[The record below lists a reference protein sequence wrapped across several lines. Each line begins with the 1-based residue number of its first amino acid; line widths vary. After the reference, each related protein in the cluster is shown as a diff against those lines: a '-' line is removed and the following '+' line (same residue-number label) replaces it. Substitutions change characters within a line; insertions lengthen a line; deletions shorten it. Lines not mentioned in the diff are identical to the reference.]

1 VPGQSPRPKPPK
13 AYHHGNL
20 REALLAAGAKLLAQR
35 GAAQLT
41 LRDIAKSA
49 HVSHGAPYHHF
60 ASLQELL
67 AGIAEQGFSKLAE
80 SMASAAKAKDFRERL
95 VAICA
100 AYVAFGRAHS
110 ALFRLMFGP
119 MLTQKNRYPG
129 LKTTADSA
137 FSILLNAALDYD
149 PAEGQLL
156 ALTGW
161 SLAHGLANLS
171 IDGAFESLPIA
182 VEDST
187 TLARLMAERILPL
200 DQSSAA

>member
-1 VPGQSPRPKPPK
+1 VPGKSPRFKPAK
-13 AYHHGNL
+13 TYHHGNL
-20 REALLAAGAKLLAQR
+20 REALLTAGAKLLAQR
-35 GAAQLT
+35 GGAPLT

-49 HVSHGAPYHHF
+49 HVSHAAPYHHF
-60 ASLQELL
+60 ASLEELL
-67 AGIAEQGFSKLAE
+67 AAIAEQGFSELGEA
-80 SMASAAKAKDFRERL
+80 MASAAKAKDFRERL

-119 MLTQKNRYPG
+119 MLTQKDRYPG

-137 FSILLNAALDYD
+137 FTILLKAALDYD
-149 PAEGQLL
+149 PKEGQLL

-171 IDGAFESLPIA
+171 IDGAFDTLPIA
-182 VEDST
+182 VEDSA
-187 TLARLMAERILPL
+187 TLARLMAERMLPL
-200 DQSSAA
+200 DQSSVV